1 MLQEPVNTEK
11 LQLLLSDPLYLKSMG
26 EFLVDPLKDIT
37 LSETERTH
45 LDIPMYSLS
54 EVYPDFKQHF
64 KPLKTLTQ
72 EVPLASLAG
81 SVERQF
87 EHFAYGF
94 VPLNQDDMDVQSL
107 VGQIQSGQYD
117 SKQTPIRVHAIPFG
131 DKFEGFVAE
140 GATIVAA
147 HKIAG
152 KQSIW
157 AQVTF
162 YKQLK
167 K

>member
-11 LQLLLSDPLYLKSMG
+11 LQLLLSDPLYLQSMS
-26 EFLVDPLKDIT
+26 EFLANPLKDIT
-37 LSETERTH
+37 LSEAERSH
-45 LDIPMYSLS
+45 LEIPIYSLS
-54 EVYPDFKQHF
+54 EVYPDFKQLF

-72 EVPLASLAG
+72 EVPVASLAG
-81 SVERQF
+81 SVERQY
-87 EHFAYGF
+87 ERYRYGF
-94 VPLNQDDMDVQSL
+94 VPLNPDDPTIQAL
-107 VGQIQSGQYD
+107 VSQIQSGTYD

-131 DKFEGFVAE
+131 DKFEGFVAD
-140 GATIVAA
+140 GAAVVAA
-147 HKIAG
+147 HKLAG
-152 KQSIW
+152 KTTIW